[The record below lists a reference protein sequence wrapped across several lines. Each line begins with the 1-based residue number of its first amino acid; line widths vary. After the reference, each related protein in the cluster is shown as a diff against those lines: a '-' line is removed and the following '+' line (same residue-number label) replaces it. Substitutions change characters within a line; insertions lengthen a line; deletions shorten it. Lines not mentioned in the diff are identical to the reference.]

1 MQCNIDSKGKAVR
14 LISGLI
20 CTLAGLVLLGLGW
33 WGVEPFWVLI
43 GVGVG
48 TLAGGAFQIYEGWTG
63 WCALRAMGWKTPM

>member
-14 LISGLI
+14 LISGLL
-20 CTLAGLVLLGLGW
+20 CTLVGLVLLGLGW
-33 WGVEPFWVLI
+33 WGVEPYWGLI

-63 WCALRAMGWKTPM
+63 WCALRAMGWKTPI